1 MLAVACTLQMKA
13 GVLSTC
19 MDSTKIET
27 KYCTKILSFGSPSN
41 EDAVAIGS
49 LWSDNWFVGVSG
61 GTNAFIGKPLGC
73 EDLFGR
79 IKPTF
84 GLTFGKWITP
94 AVGGRLYYQGMQF
107 KDCNIAIQDYQHLHA
122 DFMWNVLGN
131 RYGKQDEVHLGI
143 VSFVGVGLLH
153 NKSNGRKP
161 FALSYGIQGQYRLT
175 KRYQLLWRLA
185 IRPPFRSLTA
195 MEKSA
200 NLVII

>member
-1 MLAVACTLQMKA
+1 MRKKFILMLAVACTLQMKA

-27 KYCTKILSFGSPSN
+27 KYCTKSLPFGIPSN

-79 IKPTF
+79 IKPTV

-94 AVGGRLYYQGMQF
+94 SVGGRLY
-107 KDCNIAIQDYQHLHA
+107 
-122 DFMWNVLGN
+122 
-131 RYGKQDEVHLGI
+131 
-143 VSFVGVGLLH
+143 
-153 NKSNGRKP
+153 
-161 FALSYGIQGQYRLT
+161 
-175 KRYQLLWRLA
+175 
-185 IRPPFRSLTA
+185 
-195 MEKSA
+195 
-200 NLVII
+200 

>member
-1 MLAVACTLQMKA
+1 MRKKFILMLAVACTLQMKA

-27 KYCTKILSFGSPSN
+27 KYCTKSLPFGSPSN

-94 AVGGRLYYQGMQF
+94 SVGGRLYYQGVQF
-107 KDCNIAIQDYQHLHA
+107 KDCNIAAQNYQHLHA
-122 DFMWNVLGN
+122 DFMWNDFN
-131 RYGKQDEVHLGI
+131 
-143 VSFVGVGLLH
+143 
-153 NKSNGRKP
+153 
-161 FALSYGIQGQYRLT
+161 
-175 KRYQLLWRLA
+175 
-185 IRPPFRSLTA
+185 
-195 MEKSA
+195 
-200 NLVII
+200 

>member
-1 MLAVACTLQMKA
+1 MRKKFILMLAVACTLQMKA

-27 KYCTKILSFGSPSN
+27 KYCTKSLPFGSPSN

-94 AVGGRLYYQGMQF
+94 SVGGRLY
-107 KDCNIAIQDYQHLHA
+107 
-122 DFMWNVLGN
+122 
-131 RYGKQDEVHLGI
+131 
-143 VSFVGVGLLH
+143 
-153 NKSNGRKP
+153 
-161 FALSYGIQGQYRLT
+161 
-175 KRYQLLWRLA
+175 
-185 IRPPFRSLTA
+185 
-195 MEKSA
+195 
-200 NLVII
+200 